1 MKLFDAPKT
10 DIKSTLLQDKYLIPP
25 FSVLDAKQGYWQAR
39 KQRWISLGIKS
50 EIGRKDDFFH
60 YNDFY
65 AEGQK
70 KLPNVSI
77 FDPVLCECAYSW
89 FSNVGDHILDP
100 FAGGSVRGIVAGS
113 LQRHYSG
120 IDLSKEQIEAN
131 KQQYVDISETFSN
144 IIEPN
149 WVIGNSL
156 YCRWLLGEEQ
166 KYDMLLTCPPYY
178 DLEIYSDSEE
188 DLSNLKTYEEFLKI
202 YTNIFKEC
210 YSLMK
215 EDTFA
220 VVVVGDIRDSRGVY
234 RGFVADTVK
243 AMQEAGWGFYNDAVL
258 LQSLNNV
265 PARTS
270 KQFDVSRKMGKC
282 HQNVLVFYKGDT
294 EHIRDKFGI
303 VDVDNNK
310 IGG

>member
-10 DIKSTLLQDKYLIPP
+10 DIKSTLLLDKYLIPP

-65 AEGQK
+65 GDNQK

-77 FDPVLCECAYSW
+77 FDPVLCECAYLW
-89 FSNVGDHILDP
+89 FSNVGDYILDP

-113 LQRHYSG
+113 LQRHYYG
-120 IDLSKEQIEAN
+120 IDLREEQIQAN
-131 KQQYVDISETFSN
+131 IQQYQDISKNFSN
-144 IIEPN
+144 IIKPV
-149 WVIGNSL
+149 WLAGNSKS
-156 YCRWLLGEEQ
+156 CGGITEGR
-166 KYDMLLTCPPYY
+166 KFDMLFTCPPYY
-178 DLEIYSDSEE
+178 DLEQYSDLED
-188 DLSNLKTYEEFLKI
+188 DLSNLETYEDFLNE
-202 YTNIFKEC
+202 YSVIFKSC
-210 YSLMK
+210 YRLMK
-215 EDTFA
+215 DDTFA
-220 VVVVGDIRDSRGVY
+220 VVVVGDIRDSKGVY

-243 AMQEAGWGFYNDAVL
+243 VMQECGYGFYNDAIL

-270 KQFDVSRKMGKC
+270 KQFDTSRKMGKC
-282 HQNVLVFYKGDT
+282 HQNILVFYKGDT
-294 EHIRDKFGI
+294 DHIKDKFGI
-303 VDVDNNK
+303 VDIENK
-310 IGG
+310 VMED

>member
-10 DIKSTLLQDKYLIPP
+10 DIKSTLLLDKYLIPP

-77 FDPVLCECAYSW
+77 FDPVLCECSYSW
-89 FSNVGDHILDP
+89 FSRVGDHILDP

-120 IDLSKEQIEAN
+120 IDLRQEQIDANKEQYIE
-131 KQQYVDISETFSN
+131 ISKTFSN

-149 WVIGNSL
+149 WVTGNSL
-156 YCRWLLGEEQ
+156 NCRQLLSDT
-166 KYDMLLTCPPYY
+166 KFDMLFTCPPYY
-178 DLEIYSDSEE
+178 DLEQYSDLEE
-188 DLSNLKTYEEFLKI
+188 DLSNFDTYEDFIRDYAKI
-202 YTNIFKEC
+202 FEEC
-210 YSLMK
+210 YALMND
-215 EDTFA
+215 DTFA
-220 VVVVGDIRDSRGVY
+220 VVVVADIRDTKGIY
-234 RGFVADTVK
+234 RGFVADTIKV
-243 AMQEAGWGFYNDAVL
+243 MQKCGWGFYNDAVL

-265 PARTS
+265 PARTP
-270 KQFDVSRKMGKC
+270 KQFDTSRKMGKC
-282 HQNVLVFYKGDT
+282 HQNILVFYKGNTDN
-294 EHIRDKFGI
+294 IKDKFGI
-303 VDVDNNK
+303 VNVENNF
-310 IGG
+310 